1 MEGLTLKRLF
11 FIAVGIIITAALSLV
26 AYGAFL
32 NYKSEKVISNR
43 MAIQVINLEGIKV
56 HKKTITPTWNRSSIR
71 LSAEK
76 MTDAISRLEGTI
88 EEIYVQKNDKVK
100 KNQPLCKIVNE
111 DLGIKLAQIDV
122 SIAKTEAI
130 KIRYQHTYER
140 YKKLIDIGAIAK
152 EQFEEAETNFK
163 SAAEEVRQLKLE
175 RQQYEIQQ
183 DRLTIKA
190 PFDGE
195 ILMLYKTP
203 GSFITAG
210 TSIALIGNFN
220 ALTFTEVLSDDEV
233 NSLGDLDAKGLLEF
247 NQENLDKIFGTS
259 YNKGNLGKMQKF
271 ETKII
276 SIDPPVAIPA
286 AMRKVTWG
294 IDNTSG
300 LLEPKRYTDVQILS
314 MHQLNT
320 LVVPDEAFTDSTKK
334 TVYVWNQATS
344 RLELR
349 QVQPGFSDNGY
360 TEIRT
365 GLNEG
370 EIVIISSKKG
380 LQNGIK
386 ANVTIKGDV
395 SDAK

>member
-1 MEGLTLKRLF
+1 M
-11 FIAVGIIITAALSLV
+11 
-26 AYGAFL
+26 
-32 NYKSEKVISNR
+32 
-43 MAIQVINLEGIKV
+43 
-56 HKKTITPTWNRSSIR
+56 
-71 LSAEK
+71 
-76 MTDAISRLEGTI
+76 
-88 EEIYVQKNDKVK
+88 
-100 KNQPLCKIVNE
+100 
-111 DLGIKLAQIDV
+111 
-122 SIAKTEAI
+122 
-130 KIRYQHTYER
+130 
-140 YKKLIDIGAIAK
+140 
-152 EQFEEAETNFK
+152 
-163 SAAEEVRQLKLE
+163 
-175 RQQYEIQQ
+175 
-183 DRLTIKA
+183 
-190 PFDGE
+190 
-195 ILMLYKTP
+195 
-203 GSFITAG
+203 
-210 TSIALIGNFN
+210 
-220 ALTFTEVLSDDEV
+220 SDDEV

-395 SDAK
+395 SDAQ